1 MFEELKTQGIL
12 HYQQS
17 QFSEALTCFTKAL
30 QEKPTSYVV
39 YAHRATTFLSLG
51 LYDAAL
57 RDATQSL
64 HLKVDYPKADAL
76 IARSLIAL
84 NRVEEAKD
92 IVADLPL
99 NEFREVHEICNLAV
113 EQKRGLFDPVRLYQD
128 PTYVVTDYVGPV
140 EVRNIENKGRGVV
153 ATSHIRAGTLL
164 MVCRAIAIANDV
176 GERTAANKMAS
187 SLVSRSAMDNKTKS
201 VIMNLFAGPSFLFP
215 SATSA
220 LQQTITADLCFG
232 VIEYNAFEVQ
242 NVKDGQIDRSGL
254 MRSVG
259 LWDFPS
265 MVNHDTRP
273 TATHTFAFDC
283 IVFRAVQDLI
293 PGDEVTT
300 YYTGV
305 CDPFSVRAERL
316 KKHFVEQPLDDD
328 DEEDGVEVS
337 KVSQRALERLETDAE
352 TSLHEVESHLRSKM
366 RSCTDPAMALLHVAA
381 ASLYEKVENFESAAT
396 QWTLAAVCVSRRV
409 PYSLETCLYHAR
421 AILTMQKVVRGV
433 DATLAAMIATAEKHH
448 AIVYGS
454 SSLLRVFHPAIVV

>member
-39 YAHRATTFLSLG
+39 YAHRAATFLSLG

-64 HLKVDYPKADAL
+64 QLKVDYPKADAL

-164 MVCRAIAIANDV
+164 MVCRA
-176 GERTAANKMAS
+176 
-187 SLVSRSAMDNKTKS
+187 
-201 VIMNLFAGPSFLFP
+201 
-215 SATSA
+215 
-220 LQQTITADLCFG
+220 
-232 VIEYNAFEVQ
+232 
-242 NVKDGQIDRSGL
+242 
-254 MRSVG
+254 
-259 LWDFPS
+259 
-265 MVNHDTRP
+265 
-273 TATHTFAFDC
+273 
-283 IVFRAVQDLI
+283 
-293 PGDEVTT
+293 
-300 YYTGV
+300 
-305 CDPFSVRAERL
+305 
-316 KKHFVEQPLDDD
+316 
-328 DEEDGVEVS
+328 
-337 KVSQRALERLETDAE
+337 
-352 TSLHEVESHLRSKM
+352 
-366 RSCTDPAMALLHVAA
+366 
-381 ASLYEKVENFESAAT
+381 
-396 QWTLAAVCVSRRV
+396 
-409 PYSLETCLYHAR
+409 
-421 AILTMQKVVRGV
+421 
-433 DATLAAMIATAEKHH
+433 
-448 AIVYGS
+448 
-454 SSLLRVFHPAIVV
+454 